1 MDVRD
6 VKVSDQLRGCLVALI
21 GDGAF
26 PADLLTVDEVRWL
39 KLEFGGQLKKSGRF
53 LYLEV

>member
-6 VKVSDQLRGCLVALI
+6 VKVSDQLHECLVALI
-21 GDGAF
+21 GGVAY

-39 KLEFGGQLKKSGRF
+39 KDEFGDQLVKRGRF
-53 LYLEV
+53 LFLEV

>member
-6 VKVSDQLRGCLVALI
+6 VKMCDQLHECLVALI
-21 GDGAF
+21 GDGAY
-26 PADLLTVDEVRWL
+26 PADQLTVDEVRWL
-39 KLEFGGQLKKSGRF
+39 KHEFGDQLRKNGRF